1 MKILTITLFFLFCF
15 TFSSHSQAEYQSGYN
30 PKEEYSCRYSSG
42 EEKFFAK
49 NKILKTPYIDVTN
62 FNLYEMA
69 NIKMVDFSFKFAVNG
84 DLILIAQMPQKLS
97 PLVYFYDVV
106 INNSD
111 IIVAYDTVTVND
123 LSKVVIFKSG
133 NKFNSVFSYDGL
145 GKDEGKDIALSF
157 SFPGT
162 CKRKNIS

>member
-49 NKILKTPYIDVTN
+49 NKILKTPHIDVTN

-69 NIKMVDFSFKFAVNG
+69 NIKMIDFSFKFAVNG
-84 DLILIAQMPQKLS
+84 DLIMIAQLPEKIS
-97 PLVYFYDVV
+97 PSVYFYDVV

-111 IIVAYDTVTVND
+111 IIVAYDTVTFND
-123 LSKVVIFKSG
+123 LAKVVIFKSG

-145 GKDEGKDIALSF
+145 GKEKGKNIALSF

-162 CKRKNIS
+162 CKRINIS